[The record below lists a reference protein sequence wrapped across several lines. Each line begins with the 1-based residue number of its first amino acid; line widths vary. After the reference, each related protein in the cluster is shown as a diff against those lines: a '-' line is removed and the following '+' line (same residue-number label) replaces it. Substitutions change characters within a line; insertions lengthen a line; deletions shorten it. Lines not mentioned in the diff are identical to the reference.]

1 MALYDLPDDE
11 AIPVAPW
18 SVQESKSMVS
28 DVASPRAESCTP
40 NVDTE

>member
-1 MALYDLPDDE
+1 MALYALADDE

-18 SVQESKSMVS
+18 SVQEPDSMVE
-28 DVASPRAESCTP
+28 DVASPRAEFCEP

>member
-1 MALYDLPDDE
+1 MALYALPDDE

-18 SVQESKSMVS
+18 SVQESKSMVA
-28 DVASPRAESCTP
+28 DVASPMAESCDS